1 MIVIREIRQE
11 DFECLLNNES
21 LRSLITIDTG
31 GANVFS
37 LIVEDN
43 NEIVAGISGHLLKRS
58 AIVKSLVFTQS
69 KQKDIIKDGLY
80 RALINKLD
88 KEGVEYLFTDEIDP
102 LLEGLGFKKL
112 DKSNQDICLEL
123 KDQDD
128 SDLDSL
134 FWVAIKGYFD

>member
-88 KEGVEYLFTDEIDP
+88 KEGVEYLITDEIDP
-102 LLEGLGFKKL
+102 LLVGLGFKKL

>member
-43 NEIVAGISGHLLKRS
+43 NEIVAGLSGHLLKRS
-58 AIVKSLVFTQS
+58 AIVKSLVFTPVS
-69 KQKDIIKDGLY
+69 Y
-80 RALINKLD
+80 THLD
-88 KEGVEYLFTDEIDP
+88 VYKR
-102 LLEGLGFKKL
+102 
-112 DKSNQDICLEL
+112 QIC
-123 KDQDD
+123 Q
-128 SDLDSL
+128 
-134 FWVAIKGYFD
+134 

>member
-31 GANVFS
+31 GASVFS

-88 KEGVEYLFTDEIDP
+88 KEGVEYLITDEIDP
-102 LLEGLGFKKL
+102 LLEVLGFKKL

>member
-43 NEIVAGISGHLLKRS
+43 NEIVAGFSGHLLKRS
-58 AIVKSLVFTQS
+58 AIVMSLVFTQS

>member
-31 GANVFS
+31 GASVFS

-43 NEIVAGISGHLLKRS
+43 NEIVAGLSGHVLKRS

-88 KEGVEYLFTDEIDP
+88 KEGVEYLITDKIDP

-123 KDQDD
+123 KIQDD

-134 FWVAIKGYFD
+134 YWVAIKGFFD

>member
-31 GANVFS
+31 GASVFS

-43 NEIVAGISGHLLKRS
+43 NEIVAGLSGHVLKRS

-88 KEGVEYLFTDEIDP
+88 KEGVEYLITDKIDP

>member
-31 GANVFS
+31 GASVFS

-88 KEGVEYLFTDEIDP
+88 KEGVEYLFTDKIDP

-112 DKSNQDICLEL
+112 DKSNQDICSEL
-123 KDQDD
+123 KIQDD

-134 FWVAIKGYFD
+134 YWVAIKGYFD

>member
-43 NEIVAGISGHLLKRS
+43 NEIVAGLSGHVLKRS

-88 KEGVEYLFTDEIDP
+88 KEGVEYLITDKIDP

>member
-88 KEGVEYLFTDEIDP
+88 KEGVEYLITDKIDP

>member
-43 NEIVAGISGHLLKRS
+43 NEIVAGLSGHVLKRS

-123 KDQDD
+123 KDQDE

>member
-31 GANVFS
+31 GASVFS

-88 KEGVEYLFTDEIDP
+88 KEGVEYLITDKIDP

>member
-31 GANVFS
+31 GASVFS

-88 KEGVEYLFTDEIDP
+88 KEGVEYLITDEIDP
-102 LLEGLGFKKL
+102 LLEVLGFKKL

-134 FWVAIKGYFD
+134 FWVAIKGFFD

>member
-58 AIVKSLVFTQS
+58 AIVMSLVFTQS

>member
-31 GANVFS
+31 GASVFS

-43 NEIVAGISGHLLKRS
+43 NEIVAGLSGHLLKRS

-88 KEGVEYLFTDEIDP
+88 KEGVEYLITDEIDP

>member
-31 GANVFS
+31 GASVFS

-58 AIVKSLVFTQS
+58 AMVKSLVFTQS

>member
-88 KEGVEYLFTDEIDP
+88 KEGVEYLITDEIDP

>member
-88 KEGVEYLFTDEIDP
+88 KEGVEYLITDEIDP

-123 KDQDD
+123 KIQDD

>member
-43 NEIVAGISGHLLKRS
+43 NEIVAGLSGHVLKRS

-88 KEGVEYLFTDEIDP
+88 KEGVEYLITDEIDP

-112 DKSNQDICLEL
+112 DKGNQDICLEL

-128 SDLDSL
+128 SDLESL

>member
-37 LIVEDN
+37 LIVEDD
-43 NEIVAGISGHLLKRS
+43 NEIVAGLSGHVLKRS

>member
-43 NEIVAGISGHLLKRS
+43 NEIVAGLSGHVLKRS

-88 KEGVEYLFTDEIDP
+88 KEGVEYLITDEIDP

>member
-43 NEIVAGISGHLLKRS
+43 NEIVAGLSGHLLKRS

>member
-31 GANVFS
+31 GASVFS

-88 KEGVEYLFTDEIDP
+88 KEGVEYLFTDKIDP

-112 DKSNQDICLEL
+112 DKSNQDICSEL
-123 KDQDD
+123 KIQDD

-134 FWVAIKGYFD
+134 YWVAIKGFFD

>member
-43 NEIVAGISGHLLKRS
+43 NEIVAGLSGHVLKRS

>member
-43 NEIVAGISGHLLKRS
+43 NEIVAGLSGHVLKRS

-134 FWVAIKGYFD
+134 FWVAIKDYFD

>member
-43 NEIVAGISGHLLKRS
+43 NEIVAGLSGHVLKRS

-123 KDQDD
+123 KIQDD

>member
-1 MIVIREIRQE
+1 MIVIRDIRHE

-43 NEIVAGISGHLLKRS
+43 NEIVAGLSGHVLKRS

-88 KEGVEYLFTDEIDP
+88 KEGVEYLITDEIDP
-102 LLEGLGFKKL
+102 LLVGLGFKKL

-134 FWVAIKGYFD
+134 FCVAIKGYFD

>member
-31 GANVFS
+31 GASVFS

>member
-58 AIVKSLVFTQS
+58 AIVMSLVFTQS

-88 KEGVEYLFTDEIDP
+88 KEGVEYLITDKIDP

-123 KDQDD
+123 RIQDD

-134 FWVAIKGYFD
+134 YWVAIKGFFD

>member
-31 GANVFS
+31 GASVFS

-88 KEGVEYLFTDEIDP
+88 KEGVEYLITDEIDP

>member
-43 NEIVAGISGHLLKRS
+43 NEIVAGLSGHVLKRS

-88 KEGVEYLFTDEIDP
+88 KEGVEYLITDEIDP
-102 LLEGLGFKKL
+102 LLVGLGFKKL

-123 KDQDD
+123 KIQDD
-128 SDLDSL
+128 SDLESL
-134 FWVAIKGYFD
+134 YWVAIKGFFD

>member
-31 GANVFS
+31 GASVFS

-43 NEIVAGISGHLLKRS
+43 NEIVAGLSGHVLKRS

-88 KEGVEYLFTDEIDP
+88 KEGVEYLITDEIDP

>member
-43 NEIVAGISGHLLKRS
+43 NEIVAGLSGHFLKRS

>member
-43 NEIVAGISGHLLKRS
+43 NEIVAGLSGHVLKRS

-88 KEGVEYLFTDEIDP
+88 KEGVEYLITDEIDP

-134 FWVAIKGYFD
+134 FWVAIKCYFD

>member
-43 NEIVAGISGHLLKRS
+43 NEIVAGLSGHVLKRS

-134 FWVAIKGYFD
+134 FWVAIKCYFD

>member
-43 NEIVAGISGHLLKRS
+43 NEIVAGLSGHVLKRS

-69 KQKDIIKDGLY
+69 KLKDIIKDGLY

>member
-43 NEIVAGISGHLLKRS
+43 NEIVAGLSGHVLKRS

-88 KEGVEYLFTDEIDP
+88 KEGVEYLITDEIDP
-102 LLEGLGFKKL
+102 LLVGLGFKKL

>member
-31 GANVFS
+31 GASVFS

-43 NEIVAGISGHLLKRS
+43 NEIVAGLSGHVLKRS

>member
-31 GANVFS
+31 GASVFS

-88 KEGVEYLFTDEIDP
+88 KEGVEYLITDEIDP

-123 KDQDD
+123 KIQDD

>member
-1 MIVIREIRQE
+1 MSRIGKSPVAIPQGVTVDIKDNIITVKGKLGELSQE
-11 DFECLLNNES
+11 
-21 LRSLITIDTG
+21 
-31 GANVFS
+31 FS
-37 LIVEDN
+37 SEMTVKVEDGN
-43 NEIVAGISGHLLKRS
+43 ILLERPS
-58 AIVKSLVFTQS
+58 DS
-69 KQKDIIKDGLY
+69 KDHTAKHGLY

-88 KEGVEYLFTDEIDP
+88 KEGVEYLITDKIDP